1 MHFPSEFILSHMGLA
16 EAGMWATKVND
27 GRQTVFVVK
36 LSTDALKWIH
46 RGVQVNLLVGHV
58 TLDSLVIR
66 VLGLEIFDC
75 QTDPLLPNLP
85 QVEAWEIKEFDELL
99 ALDRFTVHFHNEQP
113 FLSVLDATASL
124 PGPAVRSYLEK
135 PSALTFHS
143 TPVVTSVFR
152 SAQRTF
158 EKALSRSPEDAARQ
172 VEIFRFSMLLSNLHW
187 NSMGVPDA
195 GTFVPNDSN
204 EGESHEAL
212 LLHVLKPN
220 FDGEVIASPKI
231 PDGNTTRELCDLLA
245 ISKNAFVFEAKA
257 FSVFDKPLDQTSDRK
272 AATVMKHF
280 GKALGQLQ
288 GAIKRIE
295 KGVEIQ
301 ADGSTRPLTIAGKQF
316 GTLHGIIVVSNTS
329 FDLPWLEI
337 GKQLAEAQHVP
348 RTCYH
353 LLQLAEVQRMVAFA
367 AGSSDALNQILVRRA
382 EVVASSKDA
391 HIRTDYRP
399 EVTSVLKRPP
409 VSGGCLGIR
418 FVWVGAD
425 VADSLVR
432 FFPMV
437 YQQFQTRAFSGRL
450 DFYHKVGKVQGSPAI
465 GVGMAAQS
473 ISQPLDHDWWMQ
485 FRHDLFDSVTKAG
498 LPQVAAN
505 SERLQTLGEIVSKY
519 PELLLAVEFQDGY
532 VIAKNSGEDT

>member
-1 MHFPSEFILSHMGLA
+1 MLSYMGLA

-46 RGVQVNLLVGHV
+46 RGVPVNLLIGHV
-58 TLDSLVIR
+58 SIEGVVAR

-85 QVEAWEIKEFDELL
+85 QVESWEIKEFDELL
-99 ALDRFTVHFHNEQP
+99 GLDRFTVHFHNEQP
-113 FLSVLDATASL
+113 FLSVLDATASV
-124 PGPAVRSYLEK
+124 PVPAVRSYLEK
-135 PSALTFHS
+135 RSALTFHS
-143 TPVVTSVFR
+143 TPVATSLFR
-152 SAQRTF
+152 QAQRTF
-158 EKALSRSPEDAARQ
+158 EKALSRRPEESAQQ
-172 VEIFRFSMLLSNLHW
+172 VEVFRFPLSFTNMRW
-187 NSMGVPDA
+187 NSVGVPDA
-195 GTFVPNDSN
+195 GTFVPDDSN

-212 LLHVLKPN
+212 LLHLLKPN
-220 FDGEVIASPKI
+220 FDGEVIPSPTI
-231 PDGNTTRELCDLLA
+231 PDGNKTRELCDLLA

-257 FSVFDKPLDQTSDRK
+257 FSVFDKSLDQTPDRK
-272 AATVMKHF
+272 ASTVMKHF
-280 GKALGQLQ
+280 EKALGQLQ

-337 GKQLAEAQHVP
+337 GKQLAEAQRVP

-353 LLQLAEVQRMVAFA
+353 FLQLAEVQRMVAFA
-367 AGSSDALNQILVRRA
+367 GGSSEALNQILVRRA

-391 HIRTDYRP
+391 HIETDFRP
-399 EVTSVLKRPP
+399 EVTKVLKLPP
-409 VSGGCLGIR
+409 VSEDCLGIR

-432 FFPMV
+432 FFHLV

-450 DFYHKVGKVQGSPAI
+450 EFYHKLGKVRGSPAI
-465 GVGMAAQS
+465 GIGMAAQAVADE
-473 ISQPLDHDWWMQ
+473 LDCDWWLQ
-485 FRHDLFDSVTKAG
+485 FRRDLFDSVAKAG
-498 LPQVAAN
+498 LPQVAEK
-505 SERLQTLGEIVSKY
+505 SEHLQTLREISAKY
-519 PELLLAVEFQDGY
+519 PELLLAVEFQDGF
-532 VIAKNSGEDT
+532 VIAKNSGEST